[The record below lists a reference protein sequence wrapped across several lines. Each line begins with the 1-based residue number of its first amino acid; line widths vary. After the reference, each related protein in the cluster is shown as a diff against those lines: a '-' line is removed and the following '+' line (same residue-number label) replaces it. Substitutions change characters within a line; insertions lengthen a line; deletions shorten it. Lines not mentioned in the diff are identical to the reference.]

1 MVEFAV
7 DVEVPGEETMRE
19 DVEDVEDVEDAED
32 AEDAEGADVEGD
44 AEVAD
49 VADVEAEVDYVDV
62 VSILCYQL
70 CISCVYNIRIDSL
83 LLLFFKFCA
92 ARGRCNSSGSKKLNN
107 SFSGK

>member
-44 AEVAD
+44 AEVVD

-70 CISCVYNIRIDSL
+70 CIPIYNIRIDSL
-83 LLLFFKFCA
+83 LLLFF
-92 ARGRCNSSGSKKLNN
+92 
-107 SFSGK
+107 